1 MITKRMRAS
10 RCSFQTLQN
19 EVLYEGF
26 LQYLL
31 IWSHLVKKNFMEN
44 FIFCAV
50 KCNELGSFIT
60 QILCYFPL

>member
-31 IWSHLVKKNFMEN
+31 IWSHLVKK
-44 FIFCAV
+44 
-50 KCNELGSFIT
+50 K
-60 QILCYFPL
+60 ILWKTLFFVQ